1 MTEISEP
8 IVISTA
14 LAFLYVIVVLV
25 LNAFVTQARIR
36 DAFVNSVAQPQPCS
50 SSASPGGPSGMLS
63 WRPTALVGMA
73 ASKGSSACYTYPDA
87 SGVCPVGATSSSVAF
102 DGPDMH
108 EAGPTKKCIVSS
120 SS

>member
-50 SSASPGGPSGMLS
+50 GGPGMLS

-73 ASKGSSACYTYPDA
+73 ASKGVSGSTCFTYPDA
-87 SGVCPVGATSSSVAF
+87 SGVCPVGAAGSSDFMFV
-102 DGPDMH
+102 GPNLH
-108 EAGPTKKCIVSS
+108 ETGPLKKCIVSAAS
-120 SS
+120 S